1 MKNLIIIFAVL
12 LSANA
17 WSQVSFNAGASMLK
31 GFSPDKP
38 FGGFHLGFEVPRD
51 DAQSFYG
58 RYTHMFNNK
67 AQDPIPMYVYATDV
81 MTIPYTQ
88 EIEATPAMN
97 YHILEGGTRY
107 YLGNG
112 FDYGWAGYGGTNMQ
126 LIFNKVSAEY
136 SPYDEALYEIDD
148 ASRMEG
154 SIFSF
159 GFGLAGGVKYSSAS
173 AGTFYMD
180 VSMSYMI
187 LAQGSTNTIYAGLY
201 NPLLFGVNIGY
212 RKDLFW

>member
-1 MKNLIIIFAVL
+1 
-12 LSANA
+12 
-17 WSQVSFNAGASMLK
+17 MLK
-31 GFSPDKP
+31 GFGPGKA

-58 RYTHMFNNK
+58 KYTHMFKNQ
-67 AQDPIPMYVYATDV
+67 AQDPIDMYIYAIDL
-81 MTIPYTQ
+81 MTVPYTQ
-88 EIEATPAMN
+88 TIQATPAMN
-97 YHILEGGTRY
+97 YHIFEGGTRY

-136 SPYDEALYEIDD
+136 GPYDEALYEIDID
-148 ASRMEG
+148 SRMDG

-159 GFGLAGGVKYSSAS
+159 GFGLGGGVKYSSAS
-173 AGTFYMD
+173 SGTFYMD
-180 VSMSYMI
+180 VSIAYLI
-187 LAQGSTNTIYAGLY
+187 FGQKSTAAVYQDLY
-201 NPLLFGVNIGY
+201 NPLLFGVNFGY